1 MAAAASPPLVLWV
14 SQQVSRLLGLDQSED
29 IAKHLLGIEN
39 DNELRS
45 YTMDILGDSAEARA
59 FIDSLLTRRK
69 SFASPAVTSK
79 QQDDKRSANQTS
91 SGPGIQEDEK
101 LKSKKKKK
109 FVPVSDVAV
118 TTQPGRRLCDCQAR
132 QHPLVTNCLSCG
144 RIVCEQEGSGPCMFC
159 ANWVGAGAPAA
170 VVTAG
175 QESLRRAVAHKDKLL
190 DFDRTAAR
198 RLQVID
204 DQSDWFD
211 ASENTWLSDEQR
223 ALAKKRAE
231 EVELKKEVNRRT
243 MRVTFDIAGRRV
255 IQEPTDSDGIDLD
268 IESELAKV
276 SSNLES
282 LHDHNVPSV
291 SSHLTSQETVPKL
304 SLGVS
309 PSLGGKAQELY
320 ELIRS
325 QHAVTGQTATLAG
338 AKVSKSSI
346 VTDVIKHRIQ
356 HDNPFDIIDELT
368 QPDSDAVVA
377 GPPFTSRWTDGQDGG
392 VCLSMHQPWASLLVL
407 GFKQAEGRSWH
418 ANHVGR
424 LWIHA
429 AAKVPEPEEIAQVE
443 SFYESYY
450 RSVKNRPAFP
460 VEYPTSCLL
469 GCVDVTDCLSH
480 EQYVKRFPNGEENHS
495 NFVFVCSNPRKL
507 VVPIRL
513 GGQHKLWKLDNAILK
528 GAQRALRPV
537 DVRWHHN
544 VDPVV
549 SSKSTQAESTSS
561 SLGIDLY
568 PELIQELGRWSI
580 KSDNMDESVRCKIM
594 SEGRVNLAGA
604 LSSMEQQHLVDQ
616 LRPIVKTSVPSA
628 TSTATSGSLLLWLG
642 KCWNP
647 RLRRFELNR
656 SDRDGAAVPPI
667 PANILSMADRIFQ
680 HAAVMHNK
688 RSQFSKR
695 LESPQWSACSL
706 SILPPSFQ
714 GPLLPFDA
722 IDANGCCQLMI
733 VLGDSMTLQHHAQQP
748 KDNGALT
755 VYSGDAVVLPTS
767 DQLAVSSIQPR
778 TKSNLR
784 LREGCLVISL
794 FSETK

>member
-1 MAAAASPPLVLWV
+1 MAAAASPLVLWV

-29 IAKHLLGIEN
+29 IANHLLAIEN
-39 DNELRS
+39 DNDLRS
-45 YTMDILGDSAEARA
+45 YTTDILGDNAEARA
-59 FIDSLLTRRK
+59 FIESLLTRRRNAATPVATTK
-69 SFASPAVTSK
+69 R
-79 QQDDKRSANQTS
+79 QDDKRSAKQTS
-91 SGPGIQEDEK
+91 IGPGIQDDEK

-109 FVPVSDVAV
+109 FVPVSEVSV
-118 TTQPGRRLCDCQAR
+118 STEPGRRLCDCQAR
-132 QHPLVTNCLSCG
+132 QHPLLTNCLSCG

-211 ASENTWLSDEQR
+211 ASENTWLSEDQR

-231 EVELKKEVNRRT
+231 ESELKKEQNRRT

-255 IQEPTDSDGIDLD
+255 IQEPIDSTGTDLD

-291 SSHLTSQETVPKL
+291 ASHLTSQETVPKL

-325 QHAVTGQTATLAG
+325 QHAVTDQTGTLAG
-338 AKVSKSSI
+338 PKGSKASI
-346 VTDVIKHRIQ
+346 TADAIKHRIQ
-356 HDNPFDIIDELT
+356 HDNPFDIIDEST
-368 QPDSDAVVA
+368 QSDSETVVGA
-377 GPPFTSRWTDGQDGG
+377 LPVISRWTDGQDGG

-429 AAKVPEPEEIAQVE
+429 AAKVPEPEDISQVE

-480 EQYVKRFPNGEENHS
+480 EQYVKRFPEGEENHS
-495 NFVFVCSNPRKL
+495 KFVFVCSNPRKL
-507 VVPIRL
+507 VVPIRV

-537 DVRWHHN
+537 DVQWHHN
-544 VDPVV
+544 VDSVLSLRP
-549 SSKSTQAESTSS
+549 TQAESASS
-561 SLGIDLY
+561 SSVGMDLY
-568 PELIQELGRWSI
+568 PDSTQDLGRWSI
-580 KSDNMDESVRCKIM
+580 KSDTTDESVRCKIV
-594 SEGRVNLAGA
+594 SEGRVSLAGA

-616 LRPIVKTSVPSA
+616 LRPIVKTSVPFA
-628 TSTATSGSLLLWLG
+628 TSIATSGSLLWLG

-688 RSQFSKR
+688 RSQFSQR
-695 LESPQWSACSL
+695 LELPQWSACSL
-706 SILPPSFQ
+706 SIVPSSFQ
-714 GPLLPFDA
+714 GPLLPFEATDT
-722 IDANGCCQLMI
+722 NGSCQLVI
-733 VLGDSMTLQHHAQQP
+733 VLGDSMTLQHHARQP
-748 KDNGALT
+748 KDNGAVT
-755 VYSGDAVVLPTS
+755 VSSGDAVVLPIS
-767 DQLAVSSIQPR
+767 DQLSVSSIQPR

-794 FSETK
+794 FPETK